1 MSDQEEVVMEMAA
14 IKMPTE
20 QMDFIRR
27 NQKVAEK
34 TGKIMVMLS
43 DMQKTIQGMK
53 ELFKKPEL
61 FKKYL
66 ENGTEEEL
74 VKFLSVCG
82 QIQDNPDSIFHAK
95 NVPQEAF
102 DKIVSK
108 MGDHVVAAKTEDLR
122 LFKRKHEQQATGENS

>member
-1 MSDQEEVVMEMAA
+1 MSEKEQRVTEMTA
-14 IKMPTE
+14 IRMPTE
-20 QMDFIRR
+20 HMDFIRR
-27 NQKVAEK
+27 NQKIAEK

-43 DMQKTIQGMK
+43 DMQKTVQGMK

-66 ENGTEEEL
+66 EDGTEEEL
-74 VKFLSVCG
+74 IKFLSVCG

-95 NVPQEAF
+95 NVPEEAF

-108 MGDHVVAAKTEDLR
+108 MGDHVVATKMEDVK
-122 LFKRKHEQQATGENS
+122 LFKRKAEQQENS